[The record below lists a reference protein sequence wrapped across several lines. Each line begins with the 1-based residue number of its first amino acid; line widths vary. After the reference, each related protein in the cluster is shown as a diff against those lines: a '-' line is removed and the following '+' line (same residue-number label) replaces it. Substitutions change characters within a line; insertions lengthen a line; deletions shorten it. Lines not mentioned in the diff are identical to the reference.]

1 MKLTKEQ
8 LAAVEAILDRGERV
22 ELVPVKG
29 TVRVYE
35 VKRRESKNAQ
45 A

>member
-1 MKLTKEQ
+1 MTLTKEQ